1 MKFSYI
7 KPRPKNIISDEFK
20 IVGVFFIT
28 AFVILIFSFGI
39 MQFKSHEFKTKK
51 IIQNNKIM
59 QLQSTIQDLK
69 KAMFDAR
76 FEVSKAAKIG
86 TANTVLQESIKN
98 LFDLVPNRIVL
109 SKVDIAKNSLL
120 IYGHTPNKNLFRF
133 MLQAPLSS
141 IFTSTSTTFY
151 QLPNG
156 SLNFVCKNYINE
168 DNL

>member
-1 MKFSYI
+1 MKFSFI
-7 KPRPKNIISDEFK
+7 TPRPKSIISDELK
-20 IVGVFFIT
+20 IVFVFFIT
-28 AFVILIFSFGI
+28 AFAILLFSFFI
-39 MQFKSHEFKTKK
+39 IHFSIHEFKTTRVAQNSQLMHLQTK
-51 IIQNNKIM
+51 IK
-59 QLQSTIQDLK
+59 DLK
-69 KAMFDAR
+69 QVRLVAQA
-76 FEVSKAAKIG
+76 EVAKVAQIN
-86 TANTVLQESIKN
+86 THNTVLQESIKN

-109 SKVDIAKNSLL
+109 SRVDIFKNSLIL
-120 IYGHTPNKNLFRF
+120 YGHTPNKDLFRF